1 MHNNNTI
8 LNTNSN
14 TQAKSSTTLMH
25 KREQFKNQ
33 IRKSYLNELFATK
46 RK

>member
-1 MHNNNTI
+1 MQSNNMIVNSS
-8 LNTNSN
+8 SN
-14 TQAKSSTTLMH
+14 TLTKSSMLMS
-25 KREQFKNQ
+25 KREQFKSQ